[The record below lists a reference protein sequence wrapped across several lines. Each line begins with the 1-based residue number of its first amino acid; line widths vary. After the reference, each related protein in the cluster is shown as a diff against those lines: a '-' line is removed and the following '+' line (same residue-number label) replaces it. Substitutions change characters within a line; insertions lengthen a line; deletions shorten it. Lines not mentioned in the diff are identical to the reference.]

1 MSQPVFARPVLCAL
15 ALLVAPL
22 ASAQPDPKSL
32 AQAEFDRASQLSPDI
47 ENGRRVYLTCAVCHR
62 PEGWGSPDGAY
73 PQIAGQ
79 LPEVVIKQ
87 LADIRAGNRDN
98 PLMYPFALP
107 RILGG
112 PQNIAD
118 VAAYVAT
125 LPMTADNAR
134 GPGVDLDL
142 GRELYEAQCAECHGA
157 EGEGLLVEG
166 EVVFPPLWGPRS
178 YNWGAGM
185 HRVDTAAAFIAAN
198 MPLLDTVRLTPQEAW
213 DVAAYINAH
222 ERPQDPRFDGS
233 VERTAARFHT
243 SPFDLY
249 GEPLGDGGAVL
260 GQGTTAD

>member
-32 AQAEFDRASQLSPDI
+32 AQAEFDRASQLTPDI

-157 EGEGLLVEG
+157 EGEGDVGRLAPQLAGQHFPYLMRQFTAIATGRRRNSDAEMTKLLAQ
-166 EVVFPPLWGPRS
+166 FGPREQAAVLDYS
-178 YNWGAGM
+178 SRLPLPPE
-185 HRVDTAAAFIAAN
+185 RVAPAEWVNPDFPAY
-198 MPLLDTVRLTPQEAW
+198 VR
-213 DVAAYINAH
+213 
-222 ERPQDPRFDGS
+222 
-233 VERTAARFHT
+233 
-243 SPFDLY
+243 
-249 GEPLGDGGAVL
+249 EPLGMAPPPPPPPPPPL
-260 GQGTTAD
+260 PPR